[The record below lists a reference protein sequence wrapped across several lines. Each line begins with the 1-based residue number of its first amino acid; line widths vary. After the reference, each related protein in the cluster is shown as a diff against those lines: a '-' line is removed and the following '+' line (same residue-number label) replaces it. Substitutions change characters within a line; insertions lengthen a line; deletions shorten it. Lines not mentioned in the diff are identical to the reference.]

1 MDMSKKQVTQVLLSQ
16 IEDVL
21 EEREGK
27 DRRQR
32 QQGVP
37 VHVAEDRRKQDRR
50 AAKALK
56 SGT

>member
-1 MDMSKKQVTQVLLSQ
+1 MSKKQVTKVLLSQ

-37 VHVAEDRRKQDRR
+37 EHVGEDRRKLDRR